1 MPRTCR
7 AQLSRMLIALKAE
20 MAFCP
25 LGIDS
30 LGTDG
35 IVSDSNLL
43 TQSIQQLGLAV
54 VHIAFLPG
62 CCRAFCDTLLADK
75 GLQGDQED
83 CATVVVSKRDSNVA

>member
-7 AQLSRMLIALKAE
+7 AQLSRMPIELKAE
-20 MAFCP
+20 IAFCP

-30 LGTDG
+30 FDTDG

-54 VHIAFLPG
+54 GHVVFLPG
-62 CCRAFCDTLLADK
+62 CCCAFCDTLQADK
-75 GLQGDQED
+75 GLQGDKED
-83 CATVVVSKRDSNVA
+83 CAKVVLSRCDKKFA